1 MTGPILQTFHVVV
14 DPLVWQVP
22 LSILALIV
30 VLKFVYYV
38 YIQVAYRM
46 AKDRHRDLLG
56 WVLLSVFC
64 SPLLAWII
72 LLIVGDNTPPRPD
85 TN

>member
-1 MTGPILQTFHVVV
+1 MTGPILQTFRVVI
-14 DPLVWQVP
+14 DPIVWQAM
-22 LSILALIV
+22 LSILAFIV
-30 VLKFVYYV
+30 VFKFLYYV
-38 YIQVAYRM
+38 FIQVAYRM
-46 AKDRHRDLLG
+46 AKDRYRDPLG

-72 LLIVGDNTPPRPD
+72 LLIVGDNTPQRPD

>member
-1 MTGPILQTFHVVV
+1 MTGPILQTFRVVI
-14 DPLVWQVP
+14 DPIVWQAM
-22 LSILALIV
+22 LSILAFIV
-30 VLKFVYYV
+30 VFKFLYYV
-38 YIQVAYRM
+38 FIQVAYRM
-46 AKDRHRDLLG
+46 AKDRHRDPLG